1 GSEVRTLYR
10 APSFLSLP
18 HRQPIN
24 DCVVIYL
31 PRLQHG
37 CGEVGMVGRIGEM
50 LRLHAESVSKLIN
63 PSALARDRAIEE
75 VARIKLQPRFAR
87 QHLEHASASWFVH
100 AGDYA

>member
-1 GSEVRTLYR
+1 VRTLYR

-24 DCVVIYL
+24 DRVVIYL

-37 CGEVGMVGRIGEM
+37 CGEVGMVGRVGKM

-63 PSALARDRAIEE
+63 PSALARARSIEE
-75 VARIKLQPRFAR
+75 VARIKLQAGCGG
-87 QHLEHASASWFVH
+87 QHLEQTSASWFVH